1 MLCTFKKLIYPKTI
15 TAAQSGDFT
24 IAVYDLNEKVLDA
37 RNNQVHEAKVV
48 GYYLPV
54 VPNIRVDMQG
64 EWQRNAKHGIQFAMS
79 GYTEVVK
86 PTRQGIE
93 AYLSLGL
100 VKGIGPKT
108 AARIYDAFGPD
119 TLRVLDKNP
128 EELLTVKGISKAKLK
143 RICDSYIE
151 SRGARD
157 IVTLLTPFGVT
168 PNRAVSI
175 YKHFGAEATDI
186 VRRHPY
192 MLCEMTGIGFLTAD
206 NIATSMGLNPT
217 SSERIAAGL
226 LYTLQEAESK
236 GGHLCLPKHRFIQG
250 CAELLSTPE
259 ISGAM
264 VAKEAHRLLLENKLE
279 LYGDQVFRSVTAS
292 AEKRLAMW
300 VWEQLA
306 FSSMPYKGNLEADIN
321 AEQKQMRVKLAPEQR
336 QAIKTCLSSHISIIT
351 GGPGTGKTLIQRALL
366 GIYAKQYPDAT
377 VVCCAP
383 TGRAA
388 RRMAQTTGYHASTIH
403 KALGLMAGD
412 DGAYNEPEPLEA
424 DLVLVDEIS
433 MLDIY
438 LARHLMNAVTRGSQI
453 VLIGDADQLPS
464 VGPGAVLSELIAS
477 GMIPVVK
484 LDRVY
489 RQDAGSRIAINAK
502 LIRHNN
508 VGLEYGEDFVLTE
521 SANLDNSADLLE
533 RFYLE
538 EVARLG
544 IDNVA
549 LLTPFRQKTATGV
562 NAMNERLREKV
573 NPPSPLK
580 PEATLGR
587 RMFRQGDKVMW
598 TKNRDDINNGDIGY
612 ISGINHHE
620 DSITV
625 YVDFGDGRTAE
636 LDLTEL
642 SYLDLAYATTVHKSQ
657 GSEYSSVIV
666 NLQTA
671 HYVMLKRPL

>member
-1 MLCTFKKLIYPKTI
+1 
-15 TAAQSGDFT
+15 
-24 IAVYDLNEKVLDA
+24 
-37 RNNQVHEAKVV
+37 
-48 GYYLPV
+48 
-54 VPNIRVDMQG
+54 
-64 EWQRNAKHGIQFAMS
+64 
-79 GYTEVVK
+79 
-86 PTRQGIE
+86 
-93 AYLSLGL
+93 
-100 VKGIGPKT
+100 
-108 AARIYDAFGPD
+108 
-119 TLRVLDKNP
+119 
-128 EELLTVKGISKAKLK
+128 
-143 RICDSYIE
+143 
-151 SRGARD
+151 
-157 IVTLLTPFGVT
+157 
-168 PNRAVSI
+168 
-175 YKHFGAEATDI
+175 
-186 VRRHPY
+186 
-192 MLCEMTGIGFLTAD
+192 
-206 NIATSMGLNPT
+206 
-217 SSERIAAGL
+217 
-226 LYTLQEAESK
+226 
-236 GGHLCLPKHRFIQG
+236 
-250 CAELLSTPE
+250 
-259 ISGAM
+259 
-264 VAKEAHRLLLENKLE
+264 
-279 LYGDQVFRSVTAS
+279 
-292 AEKRLAMW
+292 
-300 VWEQLA
+300 
-306 FSSMPYKGNLEADIN
+306 
-321 AEQKQMRVKLAPEQR
+321 
-336 QAIKTCLSSHISIIT
+336 
-351 GGPGTGKTLIQRALL
+351 
-366 GIYAKQYPDAT
+366 
-377 VVCCAP
+377 
-383 TGRAA
+383 
-388 RRMAQTTGYHASTIH
+388 
-403 KALGLMAGD
+403 
-412 DGAYNEPEPLEA
+412 
-424 DLVLVDEIS
+424 
-433 MLDIY
+433 
-438 LARHLMNAVTRGSQI
+438 MNAVTRGSQI

-671 HYVMLKRPL
+671 HYVMLKRPLLYTAITRAKERAIIVGDRKALCIAINTVDAEKRGTMLAQRILELCQPQLRQTM